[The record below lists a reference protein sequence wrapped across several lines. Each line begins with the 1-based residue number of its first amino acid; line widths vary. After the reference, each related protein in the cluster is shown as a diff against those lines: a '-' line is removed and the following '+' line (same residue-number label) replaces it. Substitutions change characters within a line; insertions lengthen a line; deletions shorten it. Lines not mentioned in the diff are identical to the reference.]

1 MIVSIIVAVDNNY
14 AIGNQNQ
21 LLCHLPADLAYFKKT
36 TTGHHIIMGRK
47 TYESIGK
54 ALPNRTNIIISRNES
69 YEASGCIVVKSLQE
83 AIDLAKKNNESELF
97 ITGGGTIYK
106 EAMSLADRLYITKID
121 HQFNADTYFPI
132 PGDEWQISK
141 TESRKADEKNKFD
154 FTFQLFEKQY

>member
-1 MIVSIIVAVDNNY
+1 MIVSIIVAVDQNY

-21 LLCHLPADLAYFKKT
+21 LLCHLPADLTYFKKT

-54 ALPNRTNIIISRNES
+54 ALPNRTNIIISRNQS
-69 YEASGCIVVKSLQE
+69 FEAPGCIVVKSLHE

-106 EAMSLADRLYITKID
+106 EAMSIVDRLYITKID

-132 PGDEWQISK
+132 PGDEWKISK
-141 TESRKADEKNKFD
+141 TEIRKADEKNKFD
-154 FTFQLFEKQY
+154 LIFQLFER